1 MMPSEKASS
10 FPMFS
15 GEGACDNIAAN
26 VAHAMSKTEWAPK
39 GCSLFLRVF
48 INVINSHRQIA
59 RVYSFKE

>member
-1 MMPSEKASS
+1 MMMPSEKASS

-39 GCSLFLRVF
+39 GCSIFLCVF
-48 INVINSHRQIA
+48 INL
-59 RVYSFKE
+59 